1 MFGLGPTE
9 LIVILVLALLVLG
22 PQRIPEAASSLGKAI
37 RSFRR
42 ATRELKDQI
51 DLDDEVR
58 RPFEDLRSALRDEPQ
73 RPVFP
78 PLITAP
84 GEDTYPRIPI
94 DEQMNGR
101 GHISDAP
108 PLPPEALPG
117 APLPASLAPAP
128 EAAAGASEAAPP
140 VAASPASPAA
150 GAPAAPAAVAA
161 AQPDAVAAEPRK

>member
-117 APLPASLAPAP
+117 APLPASLATAP
-128 EAAAGASEAAPP
+128 EAAAAPKAAAP
-140 VAASPASPAA
+140 VAATPAPPAA
-150 GAPAAPAAVAA
+150 AAAAPVAA
-161 AQPDAVAAEPRK
+161 APPDAVAAEPRK